1 MSRECPVCHYSM
13 TQILRRH
20 VQTCYDR
27 VVVLDNVPAEVY
39 GQCGETLC
47 EKPAGVFLGAR
58 APGPLRKQA
67 RGLQLPGA
75 SRADS
80 QKLNDLA

>member
-1 MSRECPVCHYSM
+1 MSRECPVCHHSM

-20 VQTCYDR
+20 VQTWHDR
-27 VVVLDNVPAEVY
+27 VVFDNVPAEVCS
-39 GQCGETLC
+39 QCRETLC

-58 APGPLRKQA
+58 ASGPLRKQA
-67 RGLQLPGA
+67 RCLQLPGA